1 MDTKKFTQRFAAK
14 IGSGDK
20 RELTFLAN
28 TGQKMAD
35 GTTVD
40 LETLQVRDPDTNELV
55 FVKDLKESD
64 NKNYVALLSD
74 HMWAIDAKI
83 GQVRGLWL
91 TDSGLMAR
99 ANLAHTEQGDHAL
112 ALAKDDMLD
121 TFSITVT
128 VPEKV
133 GEDGVIHNAQIL
145 EISAVWLGNDE
156 KTKLV
161 SVNEKGANMADVRKN
176 KLTADE
182 ANELKG
188 KLDDLLKSY
197 TDDSGEDTGDDAG
210 TETPADDKPTP
221 AADDQPA
228 QNSFAT
234 VAKNAREAK
243 VETKANTIVHQV
255 EVKSNAKSWKDSKEA
270 LRAFRNAIVHN
281 NGRMG
286 GGNAYAEYARVAKQ
300 NGLSGSDILP
310 TSIERIFFKGWT
322 DQDSI
327 LSTFRQSGARRL
339 TVTAWQADGEN
350 GRAKGNKKGE
360 AKAEQTLSHSDRE
373 VMTLPI
379 YKKLAL
385 YVHEI
390 FDDESGELVKF
401 RAEELADRLYDEI
414 ARGAILGDGRTA
426 PTSNNPDYRVFR
438 DNRGLNSMA
447 ADINAAGDFG
457 AIVATKIAAADAPA
471 TLYAKVRK
479 ALGKV
484 HATGNN
490 GKVVVLPEGGSDEIL
505 STTDANGRPIYP
517 LGSSV
522 ELAFP
527 NVKFFEAEWMNGA
540 DFDVIA
546 YANQGYAL
554 IGEANPKVYTDFDLN
569 MNQDVMLVEQFVGG
583 SLFGRK
589 VAAGVLNK

>member
-1 MDTKKFTQRFAAK
+1 METKKLTQRFSAK
-14 IGSGDK
+14 IGDGEK
-20 RELTFLAN
+20 REIVFLAN
-28 TGQKMAD
+28 SGKQMAD
-35 GTTVD
+35 GATVD
-40 LETLQVRDPDTNELV
+40 LDTLTVRDPDTDELV
-55 FVKDLKESD
+55 AVKDLSEGD
-64 NKNYVALLSD
+64 AKNYVALLSD
-74 HMWAIDAKI
+74 HSWAIDSKI

-91 TDSGLMAR
+91 ADGGLYAR
-99 ANLAHTEQGDHAL
+99 ATLAHTEAGDHAL

-156 KTKLV
+156 RTKLI
-161 SVNEKGANMADVRKN
+161 SVNNNQKGQAMTEIREN
-176 KLTADE
+176 KLSADE
-182 ANELKG
+182 ADELKN

-197 TDDSGEDTGDDAG
+197 TDDS
-210 TETPADDKPTP
+210 TEPTEDKPTP

-339 TVTAWQADGEN
+339 TVTAWQASGED

-426 PTSNNPDYRVFR
+426 PTDSKPDYRVFR

-447 ADINAAGDFG
+447 ADINNQGDFG
-457 AIVATKIAAADAPA
+457 AIVSTKIAAADAPA

-505 STTDANGRPIYP
+505 ATTDANGRPIYP

-527 NVKFFEAEWMNGA
+527 NVKFFEAEWMNSA

-554 IGEANPKVYTDFDLN
+554 IGEANPKVYTDFDIN